1 MTVPEGKT
9 VRQVAAIVQQR
20 VGIPV
25 EDFLGVTGSPRYVFP
40 ARTWLPEGGMEGY
53 LFPDTFNVP
62 KTAKPRE
69 VVDLMLRRFEHEVL
83 PLVRASHAPQ
93 GLDLHQ
99 VVTMASLVEAEAQV
113 ASERPRIAA
122 VYYNRLQATMPLQ
135 CDATIL
141 YALGRRKATVSLA
154 DLEVDSPYNTYRRNG
169 LPPGPICNPGLASVR
184 AAIEPEKSSYLFYV
198 RNDVKNDGS
207 HVFAKTFEE
216 HQANIRRF
224 QR

>member
-1 MTVPEGKT
+1 
-9 VRQVAAIVQQR
+9 
-20 VGIPV
+20 
-25 EDFLGVTGSPRYVFP
+25 
-40 ARTWLPEGGMEGY
+40 
-53 LFPDTFNVP
+53 
-62 KTAKPRE
+62 
-69 VVDLMLRRFEHEVL
+69 
-83 PLVRASHAPQ
+83 
-93 GLDLHQ
+93 
-99 VVTMASLVEAEAQV
+99 MASLVEAEAQV

-184 AAIEPEKSSYLFYV
+184 AAVEPEKSSYLFYV